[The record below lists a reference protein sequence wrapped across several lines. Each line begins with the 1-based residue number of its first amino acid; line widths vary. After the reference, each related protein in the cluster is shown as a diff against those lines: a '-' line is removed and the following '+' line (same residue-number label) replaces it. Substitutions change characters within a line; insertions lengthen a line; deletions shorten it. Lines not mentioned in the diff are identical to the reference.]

1 MLEVGDV
8 SFSYHLY
15 RKVFSCVSFQL
26 DKGEIIH
33 LRGGNGSGKT
43 TLLRGLM
50 GLVDL
55 RFATISLAGYTDLRE
70 FRRRCWYMPSEHHG
84 LFTHL
89 TAWDNL
95 VCFRQLQNRDVADK
109 DLCDHLRDFGFGS
122 SYLCHHLLVKSF
134 STGMKRRLA
143 LCKLACFQRPLWLL
157 DEPTYGLDKQGIHQL
172 CLLLKAH
179 QESEGMTVVASHD
192 ESIFASLNVRC
203 LSLEDY
209 KS

>member
-122 SYLCHHLLVKSF
+122 SFFFFFLFFLKIFFFFFYKKIFFFWFVLFVSSSF
-134 STGMKRRLA
+134 GKKFFYWYEKT
-143 LCKLACFQRPLWLL
+143 F
-157 DEPTYGLDKQGIHQL
+157 
-172 CLLLKAH
+172 
-179 QESEGMTVVASHD
+179 
-192 ESIFASLNVRC
+192 SIVQVSLFSKTIMAIR
-203 LSLEDY
+203 
-209 KS
+209 